1 MFEGNDQQYDF
12 LQLYE
17 YEEKKPAFSMEEK
30 IN

>member
-17 YEEKKPAFSMEEK
+17 YEKKPAFSIEK
-30 IN
+30 KD